1 MPLWQ
6 RLVIVGVVV
15 LATTVVA
22 RLIDRRIARCDLP
35 PEAITR
41 YRVLLRSVTTTI
53 MFVGLLSALLVIPQ
67 VRAVAGGLL
76 ASSAVLGIV
85 VGFASQRTLGNF
97 VAGLLIAFN
106 QPVRLGDDVVIE
118 DTEGIVEEI
127 GLIYTFVRTR
137 NGDRLVIPNEKLASD
152 TIRNSTIRSREKV
165 AEITLQVTLGRGHGA
180 RSRAHPRRQR
190 VHRRCGLDVELRP
203 ELAASGRR
211 RPELVRV
218 RSRRLFA
225 RLDPGGEEPPAG
237 RPQRHEQVGCARHSR
252 DRG

>member
-1 MPLWQ
+1 MPLWH
-6 RLVIVGVVV
+6 RLVVVGVVM
-15 LATTVVA
+15 LITIVVA
-22 RLIDRRIARCDLP
+22 RLIDRRIARRELA

-41 YRVLLRSVTTTI
+41 YRVVRRGVTTTI
-53 MFVGLLSALLVIPQ
+53 VFVGLLSALLVIPQ

-97 VAGLLIAFN
+97 VAGLLIAFT

-118 DTEGIVEEI
+118 GTEGVVEEI

-165 AEITLQVTLGRGHGA
+165 AEITVQVPLGQDVGSIVDRLKGLREDADVFVSDLAGTATIVVRA
-180 RSRAHPRRQR
+180 RVEDEPAAERLERELRLRAH
-190 VHRRCGLDVELRP
+190 EALRA
-203 ELAASGRR
+203 EGVYA
-211 RPELVRV
+211 
-218 RSRRLFA
+218 
-225 RLDPGGEEPPAG
+225 
-237 RPQRHEQVGCARHSR
+237 
-252 DRG
+252 